1 MFATPVKSLVLL
13 LFGFSILTETNA
25 QQLVQER
32 LYKVGTTVRSFASS
46 ALTREGNVIMFSVE
60 TTSMINQNYLSLI
73 KPNTD
78 TLWIRKG
85 DLNSVGNGLKQVPD
99 SGYVVH
105 FTKRYT
111 SPTAS
116 GPVLQKFDK
125 NGNLQWTKPYAM
137 NAFDTGQR
145 LLTAPDSG
153 YFLGG
158 RTIIGG
164 KNRRFTLAR
173 TDSLGNVKWR
183 RKYDWTNSDFFSD
196 IQHTLNGNII
206 MYGVTANP
214 ERLKLML
221 VNQQGDSV
229 LGRTLTIIGGNR
241 VEAMFSDFCSITP
254 LSDKGFVMAAEIDT
268 TVTGASPYLG
278 MVVKVNAN
286 LQPVWHYIHR
296 TLPNNVYFTRS
307 RELTDGSIVMLAH
320 ERKGA
325 AGTPGNKFFLYHFS
339 STGALLNIHTFT
351 SSIALQIR
359 AFTMEALPDSSFM
372 IGGQGVITGSPNY
385 TYGLYLAKVKIAG
398 MPAGLQLPN
407 AVINNVKPDL
417 AADKATLGQS
427 YPNPTTSE
435 TTIPFSLPKNSKAA
449 TICINEVVTGRQ
461 VKSYKLRPEET
472 RLKVDLNDLSSGMYT
487 YTLQIEGKPVA
498 TKKIVVIR

>member
-1 MFATPVKSLVLL
+1 MLNMKRCFIILIY
-13 LFGFSILTETNA
+13 LFILPKVIA

-32 LYKVGTTVRSFASS
+32 LYKVGTTGRNFASS
-46 ALTREGNVIMFSVE
+46 ALTREGNVIMYGGE
-60 TTSMINQNYLSLI
+60 TTTTGTQSYLSVI
-73 KPNTD
+73 KSNTD
-78 TLWIRKG
+78 TLWIRNG
-85 DLNSVGNGLKQVPD
+85 SLISVGQGLKQAYG
-99 SGYVVH
+99 SGYIVH
-105 FTKRYT
+105 TTKRYT
-111 SPTAS
+111 SPSAS

-183 RKYDWTNSDFFSD
+183 RKYDWTSSDFFSD

-206 MYGVTANP
+206 MYGITANP

-229 LGRTLTIIGGNR
+229 LGRTLTIVGGNR

-254 LSDKGFVMAAEIDT
+254 LSDGGFAMAAEIDT

-296 TLPNNVYFTRS
+296 SLPDNVYFTRS
-307 RELTDGSIVMLAH
+307 RELADGSIVMLAH

-325 AGTPGNKFFLYHFS
+325 ASTHGNKFFLYHFS
-339 STGALLNIHTFT
+339 STGNLLNIHAFT
-351 SSIALQIR
+351 SGIALQIR
-359 AFTMEALPDSSFM
+359 AYTMEALPDSSFI
-372 IGGQGVITGSPNY
+372 IGGQGIITTSPNY

-398 MPAGLQLPN
+398 LPAGLQLPN
-407 AVINNVKPDL
+407 AVINGVKPDI
-417 AADKATLGQS
+417 AAVGKAFLGQI
-427 YPNPTTSE
+427 YPNPTSSE
-435 TTIPFSLPKNSKAA
+435 AIIPYSLPKSYGKASI
-449 TICINEVVTGRQ
+449 TIREIATGRE
-461 VKSYKLRPEET
+461 VKSFA
-472 RLKVDLNDLSSGMYT
+472 LKKDTN
-487 YTLQIEGKPVA
+487 TLQVDVSSLGNGLYLYSLIVDEKPVA
-498 TKKIVVIR
+498 TKKLAVMR

>member
-1 MFATPVKSLVLL
+1 MVYNPYLSVYSAKV
-13 LFGFSILTETNA
+13 IA

-32 LYKVGTTVRSFASS
+32 LYKIGVTGRNFASS
-46 ALTREGNVIMFSVE
+46 SVTWEGNIIMLGGE
-60 TTSMINQNYLSLI
+60 TTTTGTQSYLSLI

-78 TLWIRKG
+78 TLWIKKG
-85 DLNSVGNGLKQVPD
+85 SFISIGQGLKQAPD

-105 FTKRYT
+105 TTKRYT
-111 SPTAS
+111 LPTAS

-125 NGNLQWTKPYAM
+125 NGNLQWTKPYAV
-137 NAFDTGQR
+137 NTFDTGQR
-145 LLTAPDSG
+145 LLTSPDSG

-164 KNRRFTLAR
+164 NNRRFTLAR

-183 RKYDWTNSDFFSD
+183 RKYDWSNNDFFSD

-206 MYGVTANP
+206 MYGNSGGP
-214 ERLKLML
+214 ERLKLLL

-229 LGRTLTIIGGNR
+229 LGRAITVIGGNR
-241 VEAMFSDFCSITP
+241 AERMFSDFCSIIP
-254 LSDKGFVMAAEIDT
+254 LTDGGFVMAAEIDT

-286 LQPVWHYIHR
+286 LVPVWHYIHR
-296 TLPNNVYFTRS
+296 SLPNNVYFTRS
-307 RELTDGSIVMLAH
+307 RELADSSIIMLAH

-325 AGTPGNKFFLYHFS
+325 ASTPGNKFFLYHFS
-339 STGALLNIHTFT
+339 QTGVLLNIHTFT
-351 SSIALQIR
+351 SSIALQIQ

-372 IGGQGVITGSPNY
+372 IGGSGMITGSPNY

-407 AVINNVKPDL
+407 AIINGVSPEL
-417 AADKATLGQS
+417 AKNKVSLGQS
-427 YPNPTTSE
+427 YPNPTSSE
-435 TTIPFSLPKNSKAA
+435 ATIPYLLPKGCKAA
-449 TICINEVVTGRQ
+449 IISINEVVSGRQ
-461 VKSYKLRPEET
+461 VKSYKLKQEEAN
-472 RLKVDLNDLSSGMYT
+472 LIVDLHNLSNGIYT
-487 YTLQIEGKPVA
+487 YTLYIDEKPVA
-498 TKKIVVIR
+498 TKKLSVVK